1 MVFDEAD
8 QLFDAG
14 NSQIID
20 QILHQAPTEYQLAFS
35 ATADRSLES
44 IEKSLGKRLRQ
55 LT

>member
-20 QILHQAPTEYQLAFS
+20 QILHQAPTEYQLAFFS
-35 ATADRSLES
+35 ATADRSAVA
-44 IEKSLGKRLRQ
+44 EKKAS
-55 LT
+55 